1 MNVPFA
7 ILHDNTGI
15 LYSFFDRPDT
25 DYLLPSGVVSEYM
38 SNIGCKGRAPACW
51 DV

>member
-7 ILHDNTGI
+7 ILHDNTDI

-25 DYLLPSGVVSEYM
+25 DYLLTSEVVSEYM
-38 SNIGCKGRAPACW
+38 YNIVRKGRVPASR